1 MKFFVTLSVLLVF
14 SLASSVMTAP
24 LPANPSGIKPH
35 SIHVHHAGES
45 QVEAQAGVK
54 GKKGDLSGT
63 MDLERRELSP
73 QIHGRLGIPRP
84 LRLPPILKPRP
95 HILIPKPPPSTMS

>member
-54 GKKGDLSGT
+54 DKKRDLSGT
-63 MDLERRELSP
+63 IDLERREPTP
-73 QIHGRLGIPRP
+73 QIHGYLGIPKP
-84 LRLPPILKPRP
+84 LLPTPKPKP
-95 HILIPKPPPSTMS
+95 HIHVPKLD